1 MSQNQIPPVLEPVHI
16 TEDQARKDIQSLN
29 LINGFFLTAF
39 LSMKKMPRLTEFKK
53 YAIYSIKERESFGK
67 V

>member
-29 LINGFFLTAF
+29 LINGFLF
-39 LSMKKMPRLTEFKK
+39 
-53 YAIYSIKERESFGK
+53 
-67 V
+67 